1 MPGTIVVVVVL
12 SAGELHCPPADAAI
26 VAMRGTLLA
35 GDQVLVREV
44 QKPLD
49 DDKLVALRTSTGS
62 TAVVEIAW
70 SHPDHA
76 SVHLHV
82 GTGGNDFADRD
93 LTFTT
98 SDQESERGRTVGLVL
113 SSMLEGAVAAS
124 RPGPPAPRGPRLVYG
139 LDLAIEAAHGFDVD
153 EGAFGARMGAVL
165 RFDEGWLR
173 ASTGFRL
180 GTSSRA
186 DAEVLSVR
194 LAAGA
199 AGVIL
204 DRSRW
209 RVALGADV
217 AIGHQWVERHRAD
230 GDIARSRWTFEMAPF
245 VHASFALGPR
255 LFLFGETGP
264 VLTLPRTRVRVGDE
278 DRGTLSV
285 LGWSGGAGARFWF

>member
-26 VAMRGTLLA
+26 VAMRGTLIA
-35 GDQVLVREV
+35 GEQVLVREV

-82 GTGGNDFADRD
+82 GTGGKDFADRD
-93 LTFTT
+93 LSFTS
-98 SDQESERGRTVGLVL
+98 SDVESERGRTVGLVL
-113 SSMLEGAVAAS
+113 SSMLEGAVAAA
-124 RPGPPAPRGPRLVYG
+124 RPATPARSGRLAYG
-139 LDLAIEAAHGFDVD
+139 LDLLIQGAHGFDAD
-153 EGAFGARMGAVL
+153 EGSFGVRTGAFL

-173 ASTGFRL
+173 ASMGFRF

-186 DAEVLSVR
+186 AMEVLGAQLSVGG
-194 LAAGA
+194 AGF
-199 AGVIL
+199 VL
-204 DRSRW
+204 DRARF

-217 AIGHQWVERHRAD
+217 AIGRQWVEQHRPE
-230 GDIARSRWTFEMAPF
+230 GDLSRSRWVLEVAPF
-245 VHASFALGPR
+245 VHLSYALGAR
-255 LFLFGETGP
+255 FSIVGETGP
-264 VLTLPRTRVRVGDE
+264 VLTLPRTRVKVGDE

-285 LGWSGGAGARFWF
+285 LGWSGGVGARFLF